1 MPKNRDHHNDTT
13 GAAVKST
20 ILFSFN
26 SASLK
31 ELRKILFQRGLG
43 PQEFFSYIL
52 HCLSMRDPRME
63 VFLSEASDLKQ
74 KNLISGKV
82 DKKHRDAA
90 SLYDAIEKENK
101 QLKE

>member
-1 MPKNRDHHNDTT
+1 
-13 GAAVKST
+13 
-20 ILFSFN
+20 
-26 SASLK
+26 
-31 ELRKILFQRGLG
+31 
-43 PQEFFSYIL
+43 
-52 HCLSMRDPRME
+52 MRDPRME